1 MKQEVMLMKWVVL
14 IVGLICIFVGVCGLM
29 VSDPC
34 IENGVIVDKGM
45 VTEYIDEYGQR
56 HGGVYWFVI
65 DDLEGCRW
73 TKYVSPVDWTT
84 HWVGSRYNLRDAV
97 MYFGD
102 EGIWQDYQ
110 GGYAQNEPYK

>member
-1 MKQEVMLMKWVVL
+1 MKWVVL
-14 IVGLICIFVGVCGLM
+14 IIGLICIFVGICGLF
-29 VSDPC
+29 VGAPYHNTG
-34 IENGVIVDKGM
+34 IIVDKGM
-45 VTEYIDEYGQR
+45 VTGYIDEYGQS

-73 TKYVSPVDWTT
+73 TKYVSPAQWYTFWAGD
-84 HWVGSRYNLRDAV
+84 RYNMKDAV

-110 GGYAQNEPYK
+110 GGYA

>member
-1 MKQEVMLMKWVVL
+1 MKWVVL
-14 IVGLICIFVGVCGLM
+14 IVGLICIFVGVCGLLAGSSNDM
-29 VSDPC
+29 
-34 IENGVIVDKGM
+34 GVIVDKGM
-45 VTEYIDEYGQR
+45 VTSYVDEYGQN

-73 TKYVSPVDWTT
+73 TKYVSPSQWHTF
-84 HWVGSRYNLRDAV
+84 WVGDRYNMKDAV

-110 GGYAQNEPYK
+110 GGYSQNEPYK